1 MIRIDGSA
9 GEGGGQIL
17 RTALSL
23 SAVTGK
29 PFSLANIRAGRGNP
43 GLQRQHLASVRAV
56 AEVCG
61 AKADGAGIGSSR
73 LVFEPGKIPGGKFWA
88 EGSGAEGFGAGGIAG
103 GKFGEEG
110 SGAVDF
116 GAGGIAGG
124 KFEVD
129 VGSAGSVVLVA
140 QAALPALFSAQ
151 HESELEIGGGTHVP
165 GAPTYDYFEN
175 VFLPAL
181 GEFGLH
187 AKSSMIRAGFY
198 PKGGGEIVV
207 RVKPG
212 KPKAA
217 DFERALEGN
226 EKIFAKIISSKLPS
240 HVIERE
246 KAEIE
251 RAFAGAA
258 AEAKEVE
265 ASCPGNAVSVWSG
278 FRGASALGKA
288 GMPAERVAGEACDF
302 LKKEIG
308 AGAWADLHLADQL
321 MPYLAL
327 SGGGELRV
335 SEVSHHAR
343 TNAGIIS
350 LFLGARFNMREGLI
364 SVSSV

>member
-73 LVFEPGKIPGGKFWA
+73 LVFEPGKIP
-88 EGSGAEGFGAGGIAG
+88 
-103 GKFGEEG
+103 
-110 SGAVDF
+110 
-116 GAGGIAGG
+116 GGIAGG

-278 FRGASALGKA
+278 FRGASALGKV
-288 GMPAERVAGEACDF
+288 GVGAERVAGEACDF

>member
-1 MIRIDGSA
+1 MIQIDGSA

-73 LVFEPGKIPGGKFWA
+73 LVFEPGKIPGG
-88 EGSGAEGFGAGGIAG
+88 IAG
-103 GKFGEEG
+103 GKFGAGE
-110 SGAVDF
+110 SGMGDS
-116 GAGGIAGG
+116 GPGEILGG
-124 KFEVD
+124 KFEID
-129 VGSAGSVVLVA
+129 VGSAGSAVLVA

-198 PKGGGEIVV
+198 PKGGGEIIV

-251 RAFAGAA
+251 RAFAGATV
-258 AEAKEVE
+258 EAREVE

-278 FRGASALGKA
+278 FRGASALGKV
-288 GMPAERVAGEACDF
+288 GVGAERVAGEACDF